1 LIGTVPEIVVAVV
14 GFTGYLVRRFFFYFY
29 FFFFWSETFVA
40 SLVWNRPTTS
50 S

>member
-14 GFTGYLVRRFFFYFY
+14 GFTGYLVRRFFFYF
-29 FFFFWSETFVA
+29 FFFWSETFVG